1 MSLGLAISGLT
12 QRDAGEKVW
21 TLETVSWWDERAL
34 IQDPRFAKLDL
45 GSEKWVYEAILGR
58 QEAMRLNE
66 KYKKEFLGAF
76 GGDALASKYQE
87 RRKQQVEELE
97 SKLKDPRTP
106 YVSLW
111 VFEWDY

>member
-12 QRDAGEKVW
+12 RRDSTEKVW
-21 TLETVSWWDERAL
+21 TLETVSWWDEREL
-34 IQDPRFAKLDL
+34 IQDSRFEKLDL
-45 GSEKWVYEAILGR
+45 GSEKWVYEAVLKTE
-58 QEAMRLNE
+58 EALALNE
-66 KYKKEFLGAF
+66 KYKKEFLGTF
-76 GGDALASKYQE
+76 DGDALAKNYQD

-97 SKLKDPRTP
+97 RSLKDPRTP